1 MTGHRP
7 RPGRRGAATR
17 ILLALLLTCGLLSV
31 PAAARAEEVV
41 ETPIRI
47 AGTPEPASE
56 PAGTDGGP
64 VELDASV
71 FTTRPGEAQPA
82 VVLSHGFN
90 GSKGDSAETARRL
103 AAAGYT
109 VITYTAR
116 GFGSSG
122 GLIHLDHPD
131 FEVADLTKIIDY
143 AATLPEVQ
151 RTGDNDPVIGLA
163 GVSYG
168 GAVTLFGGAD
178 PRVDAIAPA
187 FTWNSLPHALFPQYA
202 SDGTQ
207 EAPAQ
212 VESIDTA
219 GVFKARWAS
228 LFFLDTSRPDDPNVP
243 ADRSLCGRFSLD
255 LCRAYLE
262 TAQTGRPNARLVE
275 LLGQSSPQSVLGRIS
290 APTMIIAGE
299 QDTLFPLDHA
309 DANLRGLPAG
319 TPARMVWVDGGHD
332 GTIALDPMTAEL
344 ESWFGRHLKGE
355 QTDPGPA
362 FAVDIPT
369 GRANGADRPTDR
381 LTGAAYP
388 GRGAPA
394 MVTGSLSLD
403 GDAQRMIAPPG
414 GVPAALT
421 SLPGLGPQIASLTG
435 TEAYRIGVLPGQSV
449 TFTSESLDEPLTVVG
464 SARARIRL
472 TPSTTSATLF
482 ASIWDLGPDSTSSG
496 APAPSS
502 AVLPGLA
509 VAPIRL
515 EGLKPGVPTDVM
527 INLPPIAHRYPVNHR
542 AQLVISSTDQAYA
555 LPDEAADYELE
566 LLDRSLVL
574 PTLTPVEVEPEQRF
588 SVPAWLPITV
598 GVLALAALAAI
609 GIGRLRGFLQARADV
624 ERAEL
629 RDTPLAVDGLTKS
642 YRDRLTKERVL
653 AVHDVSFTAEPGQ
666 VVGLLGPNG
675 AGKTTTIRM
684 LMGLIRPDAGRA
696 YVHGRTVRPGAP
708 VLRSVGALVEGPGFL
723 PHLSGE
729 ENLRAYWA
737 ATGRPEQE
745 AKFDEVLRI
754 ADLGTAAQRRVRGY
768 SHGMRQRLGI
778 AQAML
783 GLPQVLILDE
793 PVNGLDPPQI
803 KAMRAVL
810 ADYAAAGRTVL
821 LSSHLLGEVEL
832 TCSHVVMMNRGRVVL
847 AGSVVEL
854 TERHDRPLEEVFL
867 RLITP

>member
-1 MTGHRP
+1 MTERHSRG
-7 RPGRRGAATR
+7 GRAVR
-17 ILLALLLTCGLLSV
+17 ILLALLLACGLLSV
-31 PAAARAEEVV
+31 PAAARADDVV
-41 ETPIRI
+41 ETPVRI
-47 AGTPEPASE
+47 AGTPEPAGE
-56 PAGTDGGP
+56 PGGNDGGP
-64 VELDASV
+64 MELDASV
-71 FTTRPGEAQPA
+71 FTARPGEPQPA

-103 AAAGYT
+103 AAGGYT

-116 GFGSSG
+116 GFGASG

-207 EAPAQ
+207 AAPGQ
-212 VESIDTA
+212 VNPIDAA

-228 LFFLDTSRPDDPNVP
+228 LFFLDTSRPADPNLP
-243 ADRSLCGRFSLD
+243 ADRTLCGRFSLD

-262 TAQTGRPNARLVE
+262 TAQSGRPNARLLE
-275 LLGQSSPQSVLGRIS
+275 LLGRSSPQPVLDRIN

-332 GTIALDPMTAEL
+332 GTIALDPMTGEL

-369 GRANGADRPTDR
+369 GRANGGGDRPADRM
-381 LTGAAYP
+381 TGAAYP

-394 MVTGSLSLD
+394 MVTGSLALD

-421 SLPGLGPQIASLTG
+421 SLPGLGPQLAALTG
-435 TEAYRIGVLPGQSV
+435 TEAYRIGVLPGQAV
-449 TFTSESLDEPLTVVG
+449 TFTSAPLNEPLNLVG

-482 ASIWDLGPDSTSSG
+482 AALWDLGPNSTSSG

-515 EGLKPGVPTDVM
+515 DGLKPGVPTDVT
-527 INLPPIAHRYPVNHR
+527 INLPPIVHRYPVNHR
-542 AQLVISSTDQAYA
+542 VQLVISSTDQAYA
-555 LPDEAADYELE
+555 LPDQAADYELE

-574 PTLTPVEVEPEQRF
+574 PTLTPVEVAPERRF
-588 SVPAWLPITV
+588 SVPSWLPIAV
-598 GVLALAALAAI
+598 GVLALAAAAAI
-609 GIGRLRGFLQARADV
+609 GIGRIRGLLLARADA

-653 AVHDVSFTAEPGQ
+653 AVHDVSFAAESGQ

-684 LMGLIRPDAGRA
+684 MMGLIRPDSGSAYVLGRA
-696 YVHGRTVRPGAP
+696 VRPGVP

-729 ENLRAYWA
+729 ENLKAYWA
-737 ATGRPEQE
+737 ATGRPEEE
-745 AKFDEVLRI
+745 ARLDEVLRI
-754 ADLGTAAQRRVRGY
+754 ADLGSASKRRVRGY
-768 SHGMRQRLGI
+768 SQGMRQRLGI

-783 GLPQVLILDE
+783 GLPQLLILDE

-847 AGSVVEL
+847 AGSVAEL